1 MPVEGV
7 EFARSHPIEVMLD
20 EPYRKEVA
28 ADVEMQAA
36 VAVARMV
43 LDRDAGK
50 VAPFVGQLEEGLQAV
65 EETGVVAGRE
75 LRAACGNVDSVAFG
89 RDSGCGVASQNDG
102 IHSVPCRRGMA
113 WLDQSSGQRSQIFG
127 PDVETFPFDAASG
140 RDEDARTEFGL
151 DGLGND
157 LHLSGRGRNS

>member
-1 MPVEGV
+1 
-7 EFARSHPIEVMLD
+7 MLD

-75 LRAACGNVDSVAFG
+75 LRAAEMSI
-89 RDSGCGVASQNDG
+89 R
-102 IHSVPCRRGMA
+102 
-113 WLDQSSGQRSQIFG
+113 
-127 PDVETFPFDAASG
+127 
-140 RDEDARTEFGL
+140 
-151 DGLGND
+151 
-157 LHLSGRGRNS
+157 